1 MNFVSGERCLPAKE
15 DACIKLNVAIQ
26 RQKEPADLAQFLHER
41 SSPVSDK
48 SISVE
53 TACDNKC
60 ESNNNERTH
69 GRLENLKE
77 Q

>member
-15 DACIKLNVAIQ
+15 DIRIKLNLDFQ
-26 RQKEPADLAQFLHER
+26 RQKEPAELAQILHER
-41 SSPVSDK
+41 SSPVSEK
-48 SISVE
+48 SISFG

-60 ESNNNERTH
+60 VSNNNERTH
-69 GRLENLKE
+69 GRLEKPKE